1 MTIPLI
7 LATMF
12 AVGVIGFALWAIAF
26 IFMEEENLL
35 ISIAAFLIGFPFACL
50 LAFMPFAIR
59 ADAESPILV
68 SLRKGEWEC
77 AASHR
82 VFVGKTLT
90 TKCDQYNRS
99 VK

>member
-26 IFMEEENLL
+26 IFMEADNLL
-35 ISIAAFLIGFPFACL
+35 ITIAAFLTGLPIACL
-50 LAFMPFAIR
+50 LAFIPFAMI

-77 AASHR
+77 TASHR
-82 VFVGKTLT
+82 VFVGKTLV

>member
-7 LATMF
+7 LAIMF
-12 AVGVIGFALWAIAF
+12 AVGAIGTVIWAVWLLI
-26 IFMEEENLL
+26 EENSWGLDL
-35 ISIAAFLIGFPFACL
+35 GVFLIGLPIACL
-50 LAFMPFAIR
+50 LAFIPFAMI

-68 SLRKGEWEC
+68 ALKKGEWEC
-77 AASHR
+77 TASHR
-82 VFVGKTLT
+82 VFVGKTLV